1 MTDIPEFHMLIV
13 TDSYD
18 NFKKMM
24 DESPGLIH
32 TPDRYGRMPMYYAIE
47 FQRSRMARLLL
58 TYKPDLFR
66 EDRFGLTTIDYAVYY
81 DEQFHTNFLEL
92 LLPGVEIN
100 VDAYKEKWNR
110 VNSTFRI
117 GYTLRK
123 VRDD

>member
-1 MTDIPEFHMLIV
+1 MTDVPEFHMLIV

-32 TPDRYGRMPMYYAIE
+32 MPDRYGRMPMYYAIE

-66 EDRFGLTTIDYAVYY
+66 EDRFGLSTIDYAVYY